1 MRKNQETNYTAQQTI
16 FSKNI
21 LAILG
26 CIWCAESKTG
36 VGFAEL
42 ALVFET
48 ITFL

>member
-1 MRKNQETNYTAQQTI
+1 MAIMSGYNVQPTI
-16 FSKNI
+16 YAKDI

-26 CIWCAESKTG
+26 CIWCAEFITD

-42 ALVFET
+42 ALVFEI